1 MANIVNNY
9 SSTIV
14 TIFQDIVKNYE
25 WNLDVIKQCEESL
38 NDINH
43 EIELSDDKDLYR
55 GYLMYKEIR
64 ELRRKRRQAKNENEL
79 IKDVYEYFTS
89 QQGQAFKNKVQQL
102 QGGARKIEEA
112 QQRRTYVPRQRK
124 DLTIEN
130 RTCETRPSFEQMLA
144 DFNKNKISVKNGK
157 LRK

>member
-1 MANIVNNY
+1 MANIINNY

-14 TIFQDIVKNYE
+14 TIFHDVVKNYE
-25 WNLDVIKQCEESL
+25 HNLDIIKQCEESL

-43 EIELSDDKDLYR
+43 EIELSDDKDLYK

-79 IKDVYEYFTS
+79 MRDMYDYFMS
-89 QQGQAFKNKVQQL
+89 PQGQAFKNKTQQL

-124 DLTIEN
+124 DLTIAD
-130 RTCETRPSFEQMLA
+130 RTCETKPQFEEMLA
-144 DFNKNKISVKNGK
+144 EFNKNKVSMKNGK